1 MNASEAAAEAGKA
14 DPLIRPLSTPAP
26 RPGQRTLQL
35 VPPLAGVAD
44 ASEAPR
50 PVLELQP
57 LPASE
62 PAGPADPALAS
73 ANRLIAA
80 ELAEV
85 EEELQALQE
94 LLEELPAIFERKFQQ
109 RLGRVLEE
117 RRQLEADNRALWSR
131 LRALAPGV
139 EPEIGLERPH
149 GLLPP
154 ASGSAVAG

>member
-1 MNASEAAAEAGKA
+1 MA
-14 DPLIRPLSTPAP
+14 DPLIRPLPNSPT

-35 VPPLAGVAD
+35 VPPLAGA
-44 ASEAPR
+44 AGTA
-50 PVLELQP
+50 LNP
-57 LPASE
+57 LPELDLAQPPSSE
-62 PAGPADPALAS
+62 PPGPADPALAS
-73 ANRLIAA
+73 ANRLLAA
-80 ELAEV
+80 ELEEV
-85 EEELQALQE
+85 EEELGALQE

-109 RLGRVLEE
+109 RLGRVLQE

-139 EPEIGLERPH
+139 EPEIGLQRPH